1 MCLPP
6 ILVFLLWGVGTRMLK
21 IGYSG
26 AEILQTQKPA
36 HLHFCCPTLYS
47 VTIVLYIT
55 NIYRKWLS
63 GDEREAMLA
72 LLEEVDRERRG
83 AGQVS
88 ISYY

>member
-1 MCLPP
+1 
-6 ILVFLLWGVGTRMLK
+6 MLK

-26 AEILQTQKPA
+26 AEILQKQKTA
-36 HLHFCCPTLYS
+36 HLHFCCPTFYS
-47 VTIVLYIT
+47 VTIVHYIT
-55 NIYRKWLS
+55 NIHR
-63 GDEREAMLA
+63 GNEAMLA

>member
-1 MCLPP
+1 
-6 ILVFLLWGVGTRMLK
+6 MLK

-26 AEILQTQKPA
+26 AEILQKQKTA

-47 VTIVLYIT
+47 VTIVHYVT
-55 NIYRKWLS
+55 NIYRESPRL
-63 GDEREAMLA
+63 GDDEREAMLA

>member
-1 MCLPP
+1 
-6 ILVFLLWGVGTRMLK
+6 MLK

-26 AEILQTQKPA
+26 AEILQKQKRA

-47 VTIVLYIT
+47 VTIVHYVT
-55 NIYRKWLS
+55 NIYRGSQLLN